1 MRSNDK
7 LRKKAEDLARNKAA
21 GPSQN
26 EQSRSPEEAQQLIHE
41 LRVHQIELELQN
53 EELRRAQS
61 ELDAAGA
68 RYFDFYDL
76 APVGYFT
83 LSQQGMIMEANLTA
97 AALLNVARRD
107 LVNQPFS
114 RYIFKED
121 MDIYYQHINIIFET
135 ATPKTWE
142 SRMLNKD
149 RTTFWARVD
158 GIAAKDA
165 DGTPT
170 CRIVMSD
177 ITDSKRTEKEL
188 QLQEKRL
195 RLALIS
201 SQQGWFDLDIPTSEV
216 RVSPEYVMM
225 LGYEPGEF
233 NTNLQGW
240 IEGMHPEDRAAVLK
254 VFQECLKTG
263 EIRTME
269 YRRQTKNGNWIW
281 LRSIGKVVAFDAEH
295 RPLRM
300 IGTHADITERKR
312 TEETLRISEAK
323 YRALIDNL
331 TVGVVVHGPDTS
343 ILFSNTMAQSLLG
356 LTEDQMMGKT
366 AMDPH
371 WHFFKEDGNP
381 LSLEE
386 YPINSVV
393 WTGKS
398 LKNLVRGVRHQDR
411 AELVW
416 LLCSAYPV
424 FDEKG
429 QLLQAVVIFVDI
441 TERKQADEQ
450 IARSLQEKEVLLKEI
465 HHRVKN
471 NMTVI
476 YSLLNLQANGTEDKA
491 ARAILDEARDRVN
504 MMALIHKKLYQ
515 SKDLAHIDY
524 KEYLQNLATGIAD
537 TYQRRDVVVSV
548 DMESVFFDVTV
559 GIPCGLIVNELITN
573 SLKYAFPEG
582 RKGTIRVG
590 INKDGAGNNVLTV
603 ADNGAG
609 FPDTVDFRNTTS
621 LGLQL
626 VNILSGQIQGKIE
639 LVRNAGTTFRITFPG
654 TTEH

>member
-476 YSLLNLQANGTEDKA
+476 YSLLNLQASDTEDKA
-491 ARAILDEARDRVN
+491 ARAILEEARDRVN